1 MAGSRRR
8 EGRGC
13 QRLVEK
19 ANEEEIR
26 RRGDELDR
34 MEKRKPE
41 GRTGRRGEEGVGD
54 GKKIEGE
61 KDIDKRRREGY

>member
-1 MAGSRRR
+1 
-8 EGRGC
+8 
-13 QRLVEK
+13 
-19 ANEEEIR
+19 
-26 RRGDELDR
+26 